1 MAFALI
7 VFSMCCLVLSVLKC
21 RAFAA
26 SFFLFALLAH
36 GLCFVEP
43 VSAEYEYHALRRKP
57 HFVGHL
63 TIDARRGYVGILGI
77 AAELAPSVAHGL
89 VTGHFLALVT
99 RHKFFRHW
107 VVWVV
112 LFIFAVELLRVRRIV
127 LQIISEHVAK
137 VVIIFNINKYKRDNF
152 QLMGNIL
159 SRIQEIAAN
168 EGITINAFE
177 RSIGASKG
185 VLSRALKS
193 GTDIQS
199 KWLCTIVDN
208 YPQYSP
214 SWLLTGVGPMLL
226 DVAPPAQVSSVNS
239 AVAMHGNAINTIT
252 NESAGGDSSVSQEL
266 KMAQQKI
273 EALEKLLNEKERL
286 IKVLLDKK

>member
-1 MAFALI
+1 
-7 VFSMCCLVLSVLKC
+7 
-21 RAFAA
+21 
-26 SFFLFALLAH
+26 
-36 GLCFVEP
+36 
-43 VSAEYEYHALRRKP
+43 
-57 HFVGHL
+57 
-63 TIDARRGYVGILGI
+63 
-77 AAELAPSVAHGL
+77 
-89 VTGHFLALVT
+89 
-99 RHKFFRHW
+99 
-107 VVWVV
+107 
-112 LFIFAVELLRVRRIV
+112 
-127 LQIISEHVAK
+127 
-137 VVIIFNINKYKRDNF
+137 
-152 QLMGNIL
+152 MGNIL

-226 DVAPPAQVSSVNS
+226 DGAPPAQVSSVNS
-239 AVAMHGNAINTIT
+239 AVAMHGTAINTVT
-252 NESAGGDSSVSQEL
+252 TESSNSASRDSQEL
-266 KMAQQKI
+266 QLAKQKI
-273 EALEKLLNEKERL
+273 EALEKLLDEKERL